1 MKKFALL
8 LALSITLFFHL
19 VSYSQ
24 SNADLPDK
32 KAQEI
37 VDKAIEKHGGKKFE
51 QLNMQFD
58 FRDRTYK
65 VVRKKGM
72 FSYRRLFK
80 DSTGSPI
87 VDILTNVGFE
97 RLQNNQPV
105 SLPEERQKAFTNA
118 INSVVYFALLPYG
131 LNDKAVIKKYLGEV
145 TIKGQS
151 YYKIKVTFQKE
162 GGGKDFDD
170 EFIYWFHRDKKT
182 LNYLAYLFHVD
193 GGGLRFRAAYNPRKV
208 GGILLLDY
216 ENYAPNPKEV
226 SLETLDKLYENGEL
240 KLLSK
245 IENKDVSSK

>member
-1 MKKFALL
+1 MKIINLVTVLAFA
-8 LALSITLFFHL
+8 ACFLSTL
-19 VSYSQ
+19 YGQ
-24 SNADLPDK
+24 STAVLSDK
-32 KAQEI
+32 NAQEI
-37 VDKAIEKHGGKKFE
+37 VDKAIQKHGGKKYE
-51 QLNMQFD
+51 QLNIQFD

-65 VVRKKGM
+65 VVRNKGM

-80 DSTGSPI
+80 DSTGNSI

-105 SLPEERQKAFTNA
+105 SLPEERQKAFTNS

-131 LNDKAVIKKYLGEV
+131 LNDKSVMKKYLGEV
-145 TIKGQS
+145 TIKGQT
-151 YYKIKVTFQKE
+151 YHKVKVTFKKE

-182 LNYLAYLFHVD
+182 LDYLAYLFHVD

-216 ENYAPNPKEV
+216 ENYEPSSKDA
-226 SLETLDKLYENGEL
+226 TLDILDKMYENDEL

-245 IENKDVSSK
+245 IENIAVKDK